1 MASQGLVGCG
11 RVRLKAKSST
21 ATLDG
26 STQGRPLCEKFGRG
40 VAFGAALGKV
50 SRVRF
55 DTVIVGAG
63 SAGCVLANRLSADP
77 ARSVC
82 LIEAGPRDSSSLIHI
97 PAGLLGMLPT
107 RHMNWAYH
115 TEPQA
120 GLGGRRGYQPRG
132 RTLGGSSSMN
142 AMIYM
147 RGHRSD
153 YDDWAALG
161 NAGWSYDDVCRS
173 FADRKTNSEARIV
186 STASVGS

>member
-1 MASQGLVGCG
+1 MS
-11 RVRLKAKSST
+11 
-21 ATLDG
+21 
-26 STQGRPLCEKFGRG
+26 G
-40 VAFGAALGKV
+40 VQ
-50 SRVRF
+50 F

-82 LIEAGPRDSSSLIHI
+82 LIEAGPRDRSPLIHI

-107 RHMNWAYH
+107 RHMNWAFH

-132 RTLGGSSSMN
+132 RTLGGSSSIN
-142 AMIYM
+142 AMVYM

-161 NAGWSYDDVCRS
+161 NAGWSYDDVLPVFRRS
-173 FADRKTNSEARIV
+173 EDQQRGADHFHGVGGELSVSDLPSPVAASMRSSSPRSAPAFRRIATSMQKSRMGRA
-186 STASVGS
+186 STR

>member
-1 MASQGLVGCG
+1 MQGLGGMRPEFGVN
-11 RVRLKAKSST
+11 AKSST

-26 STQGRPLCEKFGRG
+26 
-40 VAFGAALGKV
+40 KV
-50 SRVRF
+50 SPVQF

-82 LIEAGPRDSSSLIHI
+82 LVEAGPRRQFAAHPHSRRA
-97 PAGLLGMLPT
+97 P
-107 RHMNWAYH
+107 RHAAARAINWAFE

-132 RTLGGSSSMN
+132 RVLGGSSSIN

-161 NAGWSYDDVCRS
+161 NAGWSYDDVLPVFSR
-173 FADRKTNSEARIV
+173 RKTSSAGRMPG
-186 STASVGS
+186 TASAAS